1 MLYVIC
7 FQPRGICR
15 KNLSRSL
22 LTSIIYITCFTRPTR
37 SFFVFFSFSNIQ
49 FLLVNTLSK
58 KESIFWIHT
67 CFQKKLFI
75 DMDILIYLFGLTVGF
90 NWKIIYL
97 FIPYYKLQ
105 PNQNLRMGFG
115 IVFNQTIV
123 GSRILMQLRIM

>member
-1 MLYVIC
+1 
-7 FQPRGICR
+7 
-15 KNLSRSL
+15 
-22 LTSIIYITCFTRPTR
+22 
-37 SFFVFFSFSNIQ
+37 
-49 FLLVNTLSK
+49 
-58 KESIFWIHT
+58 
-67 CFQKKLFI
+67 
-75 DMDILIYLFGLTVGF
+75 MDILIYLFGLTVGF